1 MNKLEWLIAWRYL
14 GAQRKSLF
22 VSLIGIFSMLGVSIG
37 VFALVVALA
46 AVNGFEEEVTA
57 QMIGKDAHFEL
68 MAYNGENISAY
79 DSLIT
84 EVKKHDSSVVNAS
97 PFIIY
102 KVGISSRKVND
113 GIVIYGIDQ
122 ENSKGVTDIY
132 KYMKFG
138 NYSVDSLEDMNG
150 TRRPGIL
157 LGSGLANRLRVV
169 VGDKLVLQLFQNPDE
184 MVGSAGGPR
193 MMMAVVSGIFET
205 GTYEYDGNLAY
216 IGIPELQKLM
226 GIGDAVSGIQFR
238 VKDHWKAGESCDKA
252 AEWLTYPYY
261 VLDWKSKNITLLKWM
276 NYEKF
281 IVAAVI
287 CLIILVAAF
296 NIISS
301 LIMVVIDKTK
311 EIGILRSMG
320 LSKGGVMRV
329 FMLMGSF
336 IGVGGTIVGGTIGLV
351 LCKLQEAYHFVKL
364 PGDVYVIPYFP
375 ISVHLLDVVL
385 IFVIGIA
392 LCVAATLLP
401 AWKASR
407 LDPVGAIR
415 HE

>member
-1 MNKLEWLIAWRYL
+1 MIRKLELLIAWRYL

-68 MAYNGENISAY
+68 MAYNGEPVTAY
-79 DSLIT
+79 DSLIN
-84 EVKKHDSSVVNAS
+84 EVKTRDSSVV
-97 PFIIY
+97 
-102 KVGISSRKVND
+102 GISSKMVND
-113 GIVIYGIDQ
+113 GIVIYGIDP
-122 ENSKGVTDIY
+122 ETAKNVTDIH
-132 KYMKFG
+132 KYIKWG
-138 NYSVDSLEDMNG
+138 TYSVDSLEDMGG
-150 TRRPGIL
+150 TRRPGVI

-169 VGDKLVLQLFQNPDE
+169 VGDKLVLQTFQSPDE
-184 MVGSAGGPR
+184 MMTAGGPK
-193 MMMAVVSGIFET
+193 MMMCVVSGIFET

-216 IGIPELQKLM
+216 VGIPELQKLLAM
-226 GIGDAVSGIQFR
+226 GDAVTGIQFR
-238 VKDHWKAGESCDKA
+238 ITDHWKAGEAIDKVS
-252 AEWLTYPYY
+252 EWLTYPYY
-261 VLDWKSKNITLLKWM
+261 VIDWKTKNITLLKWM

-320 LSKGGVMRV
+320 LSKAGIMRV

-336 IGVGGTIVGGTIGLV
+336 IGVGGTIVGGTIGIV
-351 LCKLQEAYHFVKL
+351 LCKLQEAYHFIKL

-375 ISVHLLDVVL
+375 ISVHLIDVVL

-392 LCVAATLLP
+392 LCVLATILP

>member
-1 MNKLEWLIAWRYL
+1 MRKLELLIAWRYL

-68 MAYNGENISAY
+68 MSYNGSPIGPY
-79 DSLIT
+79 DSLAK
-84 EVKKHDSSVVNAS
+84 EVQTRVPDVVASS
-97 PFIIY
+97 PFIVY
-102 KVGISSRKVND
+102 KVGISSKRVND
-113 GIVIYGIDQ
+113 GIVIYGIDPATA
-122 ENSKGVTDIY
+122 KGVTDIH
-132 KYMKFG
+132 KYIKWG
-138 NYSVDSLEDMNG
+138 SYSVDSLEDMG
-150 TRRPGIL
+150 GKRRPGII
-157 LGSGLANRLRVV
+157 LGTGLAARLRVV
-169 VGDKLVLQLFQNPDE
+169 VGDKLVLQTFQSPDE
-184 MVGSAGGPR
+184 AMSTGGPK
-193 MMMAVVSGIFET
+193 MMMCVVSGIFET

-216 IGIPELQKLM
+216 VGISDLQKLLAM
-226 GIGDAVSGIQFR
+226 GNTVTGIQFR
-238 VKDHWKAGESCDKA
+238 IKDHWKAGEAVDSMMT
-252 AEWLTYPYY
+252 WLSSPYY
-261 VLDWKSKNITLLKWM
+261 GMDWKSKNITLLKWM

-320 LSKGGVMRV
+320 FSKAGVMRV

-336 IGVGGTIVGGTIGLV
+336 IGVGGTVVGGTIGLV
-351 LCKLQEAYHFVKL
+351 LCKLQEAYHFIKL

-375 ISVHLLDVVL
+375 MSVHVKDVIL
-385 IFVIGIA
+385 IFVIGIV
-392 LCVAATLLP
+392 LCVSATLLP

>member
-68 MAYNGENISAY
+68 MAYNGEYITAY
-79 DSLIT
+79 DSLVN
-84 EVKKHDSSVVNAS
+84 EVKTRDSSVVAAS

-102 KVGISSRKVND
+102 KVGISSKKVND
-113 GIVIYGIDQ
+113 GIVIYGIDP
-122 ENSKGVTDIY
+122 ETAKNVTDIH
-132 KYMKFG
+132 KYIKWG
-138 NYSVDSLEDMNG
+138 NYSVDSLEDMGG
-150 TRRPGIL
+150 TRRPGVI

-169 VGDKLVLQLFQNPDE
+169 VGDKLVLQTFQSPDE
-184 MVGSAGGPR
+184 MMTSGGPK
-193 MMMAVVSGIFET
+193 MMMCVVSGIFET

-216 IGIPELQKLM
+216 VGIPELQKLLGM
-226 GIGDAVSGIQFR
+226 GDAVTGIQFR
-238 VKDHWKAGESCDKA
+238 IQNHWLAGETVEQIA
-252 AEWLTYPYY
+252 GWLRYPYY
-261 VLDWKSKNITLLKWM
+261 VIDWKAKNITLLKWM

-320 LSKGGVMRV
+320 LSKAGIMRV

-336 IGVGGTIVGGTIGLV
+336 IGVGGTIVGGTIGIV
-351 LCKLQEAYHFVKL
+351 LCKFQEAYHFIKL

-375 ISVHLLDVVL
+375 ISVHLIDAVL

-392 LCVAATLLP
+392 LCVLATLLP

-407 LDPVGAIR
+407 MDPVGAIR

>member
-1 MNKLEWLIAWRYL
+1 MKKLEFLIAWRYL

-37 VFALVVALA
+37 VFALIVALS

-68 MAYNGENISAY
+68 MSYNGESIVPY
-79 DSLIT
+79 DSLMN
-84 EVKKHDSSVVNAS
+84 EVRTRDSSVVAAS

-102 KVGISSRKVND
+102 KVGISSKKVND
-113 GIVIYGIDQ
+113 GIVIYGIDS
-122 ENSKGVTDIY
+122 ETSKGVTDIY
-132 KYMKFG
+132 KFMKWG
-138 NYSVDSLEDMNG
+138 NYSVDSLEDMAG
-150 TRRPGIL
+150 VRRPGII

-169 VGDKLVLQLFQNPDE
+169 VGDKLVLQTFQSPDE
-184 MVGSAGGPR
+184 MMGAGGPK

-216 IGIPELQKLM
+216 VGISELQKLLGM
-226 GIGDAVSGIQFR
+226 GDAVSGIQFR
-238 VKDHWKAGESCDKA
+238 IKDHWLAGESVNRI

-320 LSKGGVMRV
+320 FSKAAVMRV

-336 IGVGGTIVGGTIGLV
+336 IGVGGTLVGGTIGIV
-351 LCKLQEAYHFVKL
+351 LCKLQEAYHFIKL

-375 ISVHLLDVVL
+375 VSLHILDVVL
-385 IFVIGIA
+385 IFVIGVA
-392 LCVAATLLP
+392 LCVLATLLP

>member
-1 MNKLEWLIAWRYL
+1 MKLELLIAWRYL

-68 MAYNGENISAY
+68 MSYNAQPIVAY
-79 DSLIT
+79 DSLIN
-84 EVKKHDSSVVNAS
+84 EVRTRDSSVIASS

-102 KVGISSRKVND
+102 KVGISSKRVND
-113 GIVIYGIDQ
+113 GIVIYGIDA
-122 ENSKGVTDIY
+122 ETAKGVTDIY
-132 KYMKFG
+132 KYIKFG
-138 NYSVDSLEDMNG
+138 NYSVDSLEDLNG
-150 TRRPGIL
+150 TKRPGII

-169 VGDKLVLQLFQNPDE
+169 VGDKLVLQTFQSPDE
-184 MVGSAGGPR
+184 MIGSAGPK
-193 MMMAVVSGIFET
+193 MMMCVVSGIFET

-216 IGIPELQKLM
+216 VGIPELQRLLNM
-226 GIGDAVSGIQFR
+226 GDAVTGIQFR
-238 VKDHWKAGESCDKA
+238 IKNHWLAEA
-252 AEWLTYPYY
+252 AVDSVSNWLTYPYY
-261 VLDWKSKNITLLKWM
+261 AMDWKSKNITLLKWM

-320 LSKGGVMRV
+320 FSKAGIMRV

-336 IGVGGTIVGGTIGLV
+336 IGVGGTIVGGSIGL
-351 LCKLQEAYHFVKL
+351 YFV
-364 PGDVYVIPYFP
+364 
-375 ISVHLLDVVL
+375 
-385 IFVIGIA
+385 
-392 LCVAATLLP
+392 
-401 AWKASR
+401 
-407 LDPVGAIR
+407 
-415 HE
+415 

>member
-57 QMIGKDAHFEL
+57 QMIGKDAHLEL
-68 MAYNGENISAY
+68 MSYNGEPIVSY
-79 DSLIT
+79 DSLIR
-84 EVKKHDSSVVNAS
+84 EAKSRDSNIVASS

-102 KVGISSRKVND
+102 KVGISSKKVND
-113 GIVIYGIDQ
+113 GIVIYGI
-122 ENSKGVTDIY
+122 EPETAKEVTDIY
-132 KYMKFG
+132 KSIKWG
-138 NYSVDSLEDMNG
+138 EYSVDSLEDLTGKM
-150 TRRPGIL
+150 RPGII

-169 VGDKLVLQLFQNPDE
+169 VGDKLVLQLFQSPDE
-184 MVGSAGGPR
+184 ALGSGPK
-193 MMMAVVSGIFET
+193 MMMCVVSGIFET

-216 IGIPELQKLM
+216 IGLKEMQKLLGM
-226 GIGDAVSGIQFR
+226 GDAVTGIQFR
-238 VKDHWKAGESCDKA
+238 LTDHWKAGEVAYDMSQ
-252 AEWLTYPYY
+252 WLTYPYY
-261 VLDWKSKNITLLKWM
+261 SMDWKAKNITLLKWM

-320 LSKGGVMRV
+320 FSKAGVMRV

-336 IGVGGTIVGGTIGLV
+336 IGVGGTIAGGTIGLV
-351 LCKLQEAYHFVKL
+351 LCKLQETYHFITL

-375 ISVHLLDVVL
+375 ISVHLVDVVL

-392 LCVAATLLP
+392 LCVLATLLP

>member
-57 QMIGKDAHFEL
+57 QMIGKDAHLEI
-68 MAYNGENISAY
+68 MGYNGEPIANY
-79 DSLIT
+79 DSLINEART
-84 EVKKHDSSVVNAS
+84 RESSIVSSS

-102 KVGISSRKVND
+102 KVGISSKKVND
-113 GIVIYGIDQ
+113 GIVIYGIDPATAK
-122 ENSKGVTDIY
+122 EVTDIH
-132 KYMKFG
+132 KYIKWG
-138 NYSVDSLEDMNG
+138 EYSVDSLEDLTG
-150 TRRPGIL
+150 KVRPGII

-169 VGDKLVLQLFQNPDE
+169 VGDKLVLQLFQSPDE
-184 MVGSAGGPR
+184 ALGSGPK
-193 MMMAVVSGIFET
+193 MMMCVVSGIFET

-216 IGIPELQKLM
+216 IGLAELQMLLGM
-226 GIGDAVSGIQFR
+226 GNAVTGIQFR
-238 VKDHWKAGESCDKA
+238 IKDHWQAGDVA
-252 AEWLTYPYY
+252 VRMHDWLRYPYY
-261 VLDWKSKNITLLKWM
+261 AMDWKSKNITLLKWM

-320 LSKGGVMRV
+320 FSKAGIMRV

-351 LCKLQEAYHFVKL
+351 LCKLQEAYHFITL

-375 ISVHLLDVVL
+375 ISVHLIDVVL

-392 LCVAATLLP
+392 LCVLATLLP

>member
-1 MNKLEWLIAWRYL
+1 MSKLEWLIAWRYL

-57 QMIGKDAHFEL
+57 QMIGKDAHFEV
-68 MAYNGENISAY
+68 MAYNGEMIAPY
-79 DSLIT
+79 DSLT
-84 EVKKHDSSVVNAS
+84 KEVRARDPRVVASS

-102 KVGISSRKVND
+102 KVGISSKKVND
-113 GIVIYGIDQ
+113 GIVIYGIDP
-122 ENSKGVTDIY
+122 ETSKGVTDIH
-132 KYMKFG
+132 KYMKWG
-138 NYSVDSLEDMNG
+138 NYSVDSLEDLSGML
-150 TRRPGIL
+150 RPGII

-169 VGDKLVLQLFQNPDE
+169 VGDKLVLQTFQSPDA
-184 MVGSAGGPR
+184 MVSSGGPK
-193 MMMAVVSGIFET
+193 MMMCVVSGIFET

-216 IGIPELQKLM
+216 VGIPELQKLL
-226 GIGDAVSGIQFR
+226 GLGDVVTGIQFR
-238 VKDHWKAGESCDKA
+238 LNDHWLAGEAVDSLA
-252 AEWLTYPYY
+252 SWLGYPYY
-261 VLDWKSKNITLLKWM
+261 AMDWKTKNITLLKWM

-320 LSKGGVMRV
+320 FSKVGVMRV

-351 LCKLQEAYHFVKL
+351 LCKLQEAYHFIKL

-375 ISVHLLDVVL
+375 ISVHLIDVVL

>member
-57 QMIGKDAHFEL
+57 QMIGKDAHLEI
-68 MAYNGENISAY
+68 MSYNGEPIMNY
-79 DSLIT
+79 DSLT
-84 EVKKHDSSVVNAS
+84 REARTRDSSIVTSS

-102 KVGISSRKVND
+102 KVGISSKKVND
-113 GIVIYGIDQ
+113 GIVIYGIDPATAK
-122 ENSKGVTDIY
+122 SVTDIH
-132 KYMKFG
+132 KYIKWG
-138 NYSVDSLEDMNG
+138 EYSVDSLEDLTG
-150 TRRPGIL
+150 KVRPGII

-169 VGDKLVLQLFQNPDE
+169 VGDKLVLQLFQSPDE
-184 MVGSAGGPR
+184 ALGSGPK
-193 MMMAVVSGIFET
+193 MMMCVVSGIFET

-216 IGIPELQKLM
+216 IGLKEMQKLL
-226 GIGDAVSGIQFR
+226 GLGDAVTGIQFR
-238 VKDHWKAGESCDKA
+238 IKDHWQAGDVAYRMS
-252 AEWLTYPYY
+252 EWLTYPYY
-261 VLDWKSKNITLLKWM
+261 AMDWKAKNITLLKWM

-320 LSKGGVMRV
+320 FSKAGIMRV

-351 LCKLQEAYHFVKL
+351 LCKLQEAYHFITL

-375 ISVHLLDVVL
+375 ISVHLVDVVL

-392 LCVAATLLP
+392 LCVLATLLP

>member
-68 MAYNGENISAY
+68 MSYNGEPVTAY
-79 DSLIT
+79 DSLT
-84 EVKKHDSSVVNAS
+84 NEVRSRDSSVIAAS

-102 KVGISSRKVND
+102 KVGISSKKVND
-113 GIVIYGIDQ
+113 GIVIYGIDP
-122 ENSKGVTDIY
+122 ETAKNVTDIH
-132 KYMKFG
+132 KYIKWG
-138 NYSVDSLEDMNG
+138 TYSVDSLEDMSG
-150 TRRPGIL
+150 TRRAGII

-169 VGDKLVLQLFQNPDE
+169 VGDKLVLQTFQSPDE
-184 MVGSAGGPR
+184 MIGSAGPK
-193 MMMAVVSGIFET
+193 MMMCVVSGIFET

-216 IGIPELQKLM
+216 VGIPELQKLLSM
-226 GIGDAVSGIQFR
+226 GDAVTGIQFR
-238 VKDHWKAGESCDKA
+238 IKDHWKAGEAVDRVT
-252 AEWLTYPYY
+252 EWLTYPYY
-261 VLDWKSKNITLLKWM
+261 VIDWKTKNITLLKWM

-320 LSKGGVMRV
+320 LSKAGVMRV

-336 IGVGGTIVGGTIGLV
+336 IGVGGTIVGGTIGIV
-351 LCKLQEAYHFVKL
+351 LCKMQEAYHFIKL

-375 ISVHLLDVVL
+375 ISVHLVDVVL
-385 IFVIGIA
+385 IFVIGIV

>member
-1 MNKLEWLIAWRYL
+1 MKHLELLIAWRYL

-57 QMIGKDAHFEL
+57 QMIGKDAHFEI
-68 MAYNGENISAY
+68 MAYNGDPIVPY
-79 DSLIT
+79 DSLIS
-84 EVKKHDSSVVNAS
+84 EVKKRESRTIAAS
-97 PFIIY
+97 PFLIY
-102 KVGISSRKVND
+102 KVGISSKKVND
-113 GIVIYGIDQ
+113 GIVIYGIDS
-122 ENSKGVTDIY
+122 ETSKTVTDIY
-132 KYMKFG
+132 KYIKWG
-138 NYSVDSLEDMNG
+138 VYSVDSLDDLNG
-150 TRRPGIL
+150 VRRPGII
-157 LGSGLANRLRVV
+157 LGNGLANRLRVV
-169 VGDKLVLQLFQNPDE
+169 VGDKLVLQTFQSPDA
-184 MVGSAGGPR
+184 MIGSGGPK
-193 MMMAVVSGIFET
+193 MMMCVVEGIFET

-216 IGIPELQKLM
+216 VGIPELQKLL
-226 GIGDAVSGIQFR
+226 GLGDVVTGIQFR
-238 VKDHWKAGESCDKA
+238 LTSHWDATSAVDSLGT
-252 AEWLTYPYY
+252 WLGYPYY
-261 VLDWKSKNITLLKWM
+261 AMDWKTKNITLLKWM

-320 LSKGGVMRV
+320 LGRMGIMRV

-336 IGVGGTIVGGTIGLV
+336 IGVAGTIVGGSIGLI
-351 LCKLQEAYHFVKL
+351 LCKLQEKFHFIKL

-375 ISVHLLDVVL
+375 ISVHLVDVIL
-385 IFVIGIA
+385 IFVIGIL
-392 LCVAATLLP
+392 LCVLATLLP

-407 LDPVGAIR
+407 MDPVSAIR

>member
-1 MNKLEWLIAWRYL
+1 MHKLEWLIAWRYL

-68 MAYNGENISAY
+68 MAYNGESITAY
-79 DSLIT
+79 DSLIN
-84 EVKKHDSSVVNAS
+84 EVKTHDSSVVAAS

-102 KVGISSRKVND
+102 KVGISSKKVND
-113 GIVIYGIDQ
+113 GIVIYGIDP
-122 ENSKGVTDIY
+122 ETAKNVTDIH
-132 KYMKFG
+132 KYIKWG
-138 NYSVDSLEDMNG
+138 SYSVDSLEDMGG
-150 TRRPGIL
+150 TLRPGVI

-169 VGDKLVLQLFQNPDE
+169 VGDKLVLQTFQSPDE
-184 MVGSAGGPR
+184 MMTSGGPK
-193 MMMAVVSGIFET
+193 MMMCVVSGIFET

-216 IGIPELQKLM
+216 VGIPELQKLLGM
-226 GIGDAVSGIQFR
+226 GDAVTGIQFR
-238 VKDHWKAGESCDKA
+238 IQNHWLAGETVEQIAS
-252 AEWLTYPYY
+252 WLRYPYY
-261 VLDWKSKNITLLKWM
+261 VIDWKAKNITLLKWM

-320 LSKGGVMRV
+320 LSKAGIMRV

-336 IGVGGTIVGGTIGLV
+336 IGVGGTIVGGTIGIV
-351 LCKLQEAYHFVKL
+351 LCKLQEAYHFIKL

-375 ISVHLLDVVL
+375 ISVHLLDAVL

-392 LCVAATLLP
+392 LCVLATLLP

-407 LDPVGAIR
+407 MDPVGAIR

>member
-1 MNKLEWLIAWRYL
+1 LLIAWRYL

-68 MAYNGENISAY
+68 MAYNGAPIAPY
-79 DSLIT
+79 DSLIQ
-84 EVKKHDSSVVNAS
+84 EARNHDKTITAAS

-102 KVGISSRKVND
+102 KIGISSKKVND
-113 GIVIYGIDQ
+113 GIVIYGIDS
-122 ENSKGVTDIY
+122 EYSEGVTDIH
-132 KYMKFG
+132 KYIKWG
-138 NYSVDSLEDMNG
+138 NYSVDSLSDMSG
-150 TRRPGIL
+150 VKRPGIM

-169 VGDKLVLQLFQNPDE
+169 VGDKLVLQTFQSPDE
-184 MVGSAGGPR
+184 MMGAGGPK

-216 IGIPELQKLM
+216 MGIPELQKLL
-226 GIGDAVSGIQFR
+226 GWGDEVSGIQFR
-238 VKDHWKAGESCDKA
+238 IQDHWKAGDAVDSLGN
-252 AEWLTYPYY
+252 WLTYPYY
-261 VLDWKSKNITLLKWM
+261 GIDWKTKNITLLKWM

-320 LSKGGVMRV
+320 LSKAGVMRV

-336 IGVGGTIVGGTIGLV
+336 IGVGGTLVGGTIGLV
-351 LCKLQEAYHFVKL
+351 LCKLQEAYHFIKL

-375 ISVHLLDVVL
+375 ISVHLMDVVL
-385 IFVIGIA
+385 IFVIGIS
-392 LCVAATLLP
+392 LCVLATILP

>member
-1 MNKLEWLIAWRYL
+1 MHKLEWLIAWRYL

-68 MAYNGENISAY
+68 MAYNGESITAY
-79 DSLIT
+79 DSLIN
-84 EVKKHDSSVVNAS
+84 EVKTRDSSVVAAS

-102 KVGISSRKVND
+102 KVGISSKKVND
-113 GIVIYGIDQ
+113 GIVIYGIDP
-122 ENSKGVTDIY
+122 ETAKNVTDIH
-132 KYMKFG
+132 KYIKWG
-138 NYSVDSLEDMNG
+138 SYSVDSLEDMGG
-150 TRRPGIL
+150 TRRPGVI

-169 VGDKLVLQLFQNPDE
+169 VGDKLVLQTFQSPDE
-184 MVGSAGGPR
+184 MMTSGGPK
-193 MMMAVVSGIFET
+193 MMMCVVSGIFET

-216 IGIPELQKLM
+216 VGIPELQKLLGM
-226 GIGDAVSGIQFR
+226 GDAVTGIQFR
-238 VKDHWKAGESCDKA
+238 IQNHWLAGEAVEQIAS
-252 AEWLTYPYY
+252 WLKYPYY
-261 VLDWKSKNITLLKWM
+261 VIDWKAKNITLLKWM

-320 LSKGGVMRV
+320 FSKAGIMRV
-329 FMLMGSF
+329 FMLM
-336 IGVGGTIVGGTIGLV
+336 
-351 LCKLQEAYHFVKL
+351 
-364 PGDVYVIPYFP
+364 
-375 ISVHLLDVVL
+375 
-385 IFVIGIA
+385 
-392 LCVAATLLP
+392 
-401 AWKASR
+401 
-407 LDPVGAIR
+407 
-415 HE
+415 

>member
-1 MNKLEWLIAWRYL
+1 MINRLELLIAWRYL

-68 MAYNGENISAY
+68 MAYNAAPITAY
-79 DSLIT
+79 DSLIN
-84 EVKKHDSSVVNAS
+84 EVRTRDSSVTSAS

-102 KVGISSRKVND
+102 KVGISSKKVND
-113 GIVIYGIDQ
+113 GIVIYGIDA
-122 ENSKGVTDIY
+122 ETAKGVTDIH
-132 KYMKFG
+132 KYIKFG
-138 NYSVDSLEDMNG
+138 KYSVDSLEDLNG
-150 TRRPGIL
+150 KRRPGII

-169 VGDKLVLQLFQNPDE
+169 VGDKLVLQTFQSPDE
-184 MVGSAGGPR
+184 MIGSAGPK
-193 MMMAVVSGIFET
+193 MMMCVVSGIFET

-216 IGIPELQKLM
+216 VGISELQRLLNM
-226 GIGDAVSGIQFR
+226 GDAVTGIQFR
-238 VKDHWKAGESCDKA
+238 VKNHWLAEA
-252 AEWLTYPYY
+252 AVDSMANWLTYPYY
-261 VLDWKSKNITLLKWM
+261 GIDWKSKNITLLKWM

-320 LSKGGVMRV
+320 FSKAGIMRV

-336 IGVGGTIVGGTIGLV
+336 IGVGGTVVGGSIGLV
-351 LCKLQEAYHFVKL
+351 LCKLQEAYHFIKL

-375 ISVHLLDVVL
+375 IAVHLIDVIL

-392 LCVAATLLP
+392 LCVLATLLP

>member
-1 MNKLEWLIAWRYL
+1 MKLELLIAWRYL

-68 MAYNGENISAY
+68 MSYNGEPITAY
-79 DSLIT
+79 DSLVN
-84 EVKKHDSSVVNAS
+84 EVRTRDSSVVAAS

-102 KVGISSRKVND
+102 KVGISSKKVND
-113 GIVIYGIDQ
+113 GIVIYGIDP
-122 ENSKGVTDIY
+122 ETAKNVTDIH
-132 KYMKFG
+132 KYIKWG
-138 NYSVDSLEDMNG
+138 TYSVDSLEDMSG
-150 TRRPGIL
+150 TRRAGII

-169 VGDKLVLQLFQNPDE
+169 VGDKLVLQTFQSPDE
-184 MVGSAGGPR
+184 MIGSAGPK
-193 MMMAVVSGIFET
+193 MMMCVVSGIFET

-216 IGIPELQKLM
+216 VGIPELQKLLSM
-226 GIGDAVSGIQFR
+226 GDAVTGIQFR
-238 VKDHWKAGESCDKA
+238 IMDHWKAGEAIDKVS
-252 AEWLTYPYY
+252 EWLTYPYY
-261 VLDWKSKNITLLKWM
+261 VIDWKTKNITLLKWM

-320 LSKGGVMRV
+320 LSKAGVMRV

-336 IGVGGTIVGGTIGLV
+336 IGVGGTIVGGTIGIV
-351 LCKLQEAYHFVKL
+351 LCKMQEAYHFIKL

-375 ISVHLLDVVL
+375 ISVHLVDVVL
-385 IFVIGIA
+385 IFVIGIV

>member
-68 MAYNGENISAY
+68 MAYNGEPVTAY
-79 DSLIT
+79 DSLIN
-84 EVKKHDSSVVNAS
+84 EVKTRDSSVVAAS

-102 KVGISSRKVND
+102 KVGISSKKVND
-113 GIVIYGIDQ
+113 GIVIYGIDP
-122 ENSKGVTDIY
+122 ETAKNVTDIH
-132 KYMKFG
+132 KYIKWG
-138 NYSVDSLEDMNG
+138 TYSVDSLEDMG
-150 TRRPGIL
+150 GPRRPGVI

-169 VGDKLVLQLFQNPDE
+169 VGDKLVLQTFQSPDE
-184 MVGSAGGPR
+184 MMTAGGPK
-193 MMMAVVSGIFET
+193 MMMCVVSGIFET

-216 IGIPELQKLM
+216 VGIPELQKLLAM
-226 GIGDAVSGIQFR
+226 GDAVTGIQFR
-238 VKDHWKAGESCDKA
+238 IKDHWKAGEAIDKVS
-252 AEWLTYPYY
+252 EWLTYPYY
-261 VLDWKSKNITLLKWM
+261 VIDWKTKNITLLKWM

-320 LSKGGVMRV
+320 LSKAGIMRV

-336 IGVGGTIVGGTIGLV
+336 IGVGGTIVGGIIGIV
-351 LCKLQEAYHFVKL
+351 LCKLQEAYHFIKL

-375 ISVHLLDVVL
+375 ISVHLIDVVL

-392 LCVAATLLP
+392 LCVLATILP

>member
-1 MNKLEWLIAWRYL
+1 MNKLEFLIAWRYL

-68 MAYNGENISAY
+68 MAYNGAPIVPY
-79 DSLIT
+79 DSLT
-84 EVKKHDSSVVNAS
+84 KEVKKRDFSVTASS

-102 KVGISSRKVND
+102 KVGISSKKVND
-113 GIVIYGIDQ
+113 GIVIYGIDA
-122 ENSKGVTDIY
+122 ESAKGVTDIH
-132 KYMKFG
+132 KYMKWG
-138 NYSVDSLEDMNG
+138 NYSVDSLNDLNG
-150 TRRPGIL
+150 VRRPGII

-169 VGDKLVLQLFQNPDE
+169 IGDKLVLQTFQSPDE
-184 MVGSAGGPR
+184 MIGSAGPK
-193 MMMAVVSGIFET
+193 MMMCVVSGIFET

-216 IGIPELQKLM
+216 VGIPELQKLLNM
-226 GIGDAVSGIQFR
+226 GDAVTGVQFR
-238 VKDHWKAGESCDKA
+238 VKDHWKAEESVNSI

-261 VLDWKSKNITLLKWM
+261 TIDWKSKNITLLKWM

-320 LSKGGVMRV
+320 FSKSAVMRV

-336 IGVGGTIVGGTIGLV
+336 IGVGGTVVGGSLGLI
-351 LCKLQEAYHFVKL
+351 LCKLQEKFHFITL

-375 ISVHLLDVVL
+375 ISVHVLDVVL

-392 LCVAATLLP
+392 LCVLATILP

>member
-68 MAYNGENISAY
+68 MAYNGEHIVAY
-79 DSLIT
+79 DSLIQ
-84 EVKKHDSSVVNAS
+84 EVRSRDSEVVAAS

-102 KVGISSRKVND
+102 KVGISSKKVND

-122 ENSKGVTDIY
+122 ETSKGVTDIH
-132 KYMKFG
+132 KYMKWG
-138 NYSVDSLEDMNG
+138 EYSVDSLEDLNG
-150 TRRPGIL
+150 TLRPGIL

-169 VGDKLVLQLFQNPDE
+169 VGDKLVLQLFQSPDE
-184 MVGSAGGPR
+184 AVSAGGSR
-193 MMMAVVSGIFET
+193 MMMCVVSGIFET
-205 GTYEYDGNLAY
+205 GTYEYDGQLAY
-216 IGIPELQKLM
+216 VGLHQLQKLM
-226 GIGDAVSGIQFR
+226 GIGNAVSGIQFR
-238 VKDHWKAGESCDKA
+238 ITDHWKAGEAVDKI
-252 AEWLTYPYY
+252 AEWLSYPYY

-320 LSKGGVMRV
+320 FSKAGIMRV

-336 IGVGGTIVGGTIGLV
+336 IGVGGTLVGGSIGLI
-351 LCKLQEAYHFVKL
+351 LCKLQEKYHFITL

-385 IFVIGIA
+385 VFVIGIA
-392 LCVAATLLP
+392 LCILATILP

>member
-1 MNKLEWLIAWRYL
+1 MNKLELLIAWRYL

-57 QMIGKDAHFEL
+57 QMIGKDAHLEI
-68 MAYNGENISAY
+68 MSYNGEPIASY
-79 DSLIT
+79 DSLT
-84 EVKKHDSSVVNAS
+84 REAKNRDSNIVASS

-102 KVGISSRKVND
+102 KVGISSKKVND
-113 GIVIYGIDQ
+113 GIVIYGIDA
-122 ENSKGVTDIY
+122 ESAKGVTDIY
-132 KYMKFG
+132 KYIKWG
-138 NYSVDSLEDMNG
+138 EYSVDSLEDLTGKM
-150 TRRPGIL
+150 RPGII

-169 VGDKLVLQLFQNPDE
+169 VGDKLVLQLFQSPDE
-184 MVGSAGGPR
+184 ALGSGPK
-193 MMMAVVSGIFET
+193 MMMCVVSGIFET

-216 IGIPELQKLM
+216 IGLKEMQKLLGM
-226 GIGDAVSGIQFR
+226 GDAVMGIQFR
-238 VKDHWKAGESCDKA
+238 IKDHWKAGETAYDMSQ
-252 AEWLTYPYY
+252 WLTYPYY
-261 VLDWKSKNITLLKWM
+261 SMDWKAKNITLLKWM

-320 LSKGGVMRV
+320 FSKAGIMRV

-351 LCKLQEAYHFVKL
+351 LCKLQEAYHFITL

-375 ISVHLLDVVL
+375 ISVHLIDVVL

-392 LCVAATLLP
+392 LCVLATLLP

>member
-1 MNKLEWLIAWRYL
+1 MNKLEFLIAWRYL

-68 MAYNGENISAY
+68 MAYNGDPIVAY
-79 DSLIT
+79 DSLIQ
-84 EVKKHDSSVVNAS
+84 EVKKRDPSVTAAS

-102 KVGISSRKVND
+102 KVGVSSKKVND
-113 GIVIYGIDQ
+113 GIVIYGIDGAT
-122 ENSKGVTDIY
+122 SSGVTDIH
-132 KYMKFG
+132 KYIKYG
-138 NYSVDSLEDMNG
+138 KYSVDSLQDLNG
-150 TRRPGIL
+150 KMRPGII

-169 VGDKLVLQLFQNPDE
+169 VGDKLVLQTFQSPDE
-184 MVGSAGGPR
+184 MVGSAGPK
-193 MMMAVVSGIFET
+193 MMMCVVSGIFET

-216 IGIPELQKLM
+216 VGIPELQKLLAF
-226 GIGDAVSGIQFR
+226 GDAVSGIQFR
-238 VKDHWKAGESCDKA
+238 VKNHWL
-252 AEWLTYPYY
+252 AEASVDSLATWLTYPYY
-261 VLDWKSKNITLLKWM
+261 AMDWKTKNITLLKWM

-320 LSKGGVMRV
+320 LSKASVMRV

-336 IGVGGTIVGGTIGLV
+336 IGVGGTLVGGTVGLV
-351 LCKLQEAYHFVKL
+351 LCKLQEMYHFIKL

-375 ISVHLLDVVL
+375 ISVHILDVVL
-385 IFVIGIA
+385 IFVVGIV
-392 LCVAATLLP
+392 LCVAATILP

>member
-68 MAYNGENISAY
+68 MAYNGEPIAPY
-79 DSLIT
+79 DSLIN
-84 EVKKHDSSVVNAS
+84 EVRARDSRVTAAS

-102 KVGISSRKVND
+102 KIGISSKKVND
-113 GIVIYGIDQ
+113 GIVIYGIDT
-122 ENSKGVTDIY
+122 ESAKGVTNIHSSI
-132 KYMKFG
+132 KWG
-138 NYSVDSLEDMNG
+138 NYSVDSLEDLNG
-150 TRRPGIL
+150 KRRPGIL

-169 VGDKLVLQLFQNPDE
+169 VGDKLVLQTFQSPE
-184 MVGSAGGPR
+184 AAVSGGGPK
-193 MMMAVVSGIFET
+193 MMMCVVSGIFET

-216 IGIPELQKLM
+216 VGIPELQKLL
-226 GIGDAVSGIQFR
+226 GYDNAVTGIQF
-238 VKDHWKAGESCDKA
+238 KMNDHWKAGEAVDSLGN
-252 AEWLTYPYY
+252 WLTYPYY
-261 VLDWKSKNITLLKWM
+261 AVDWKTKNMTLLKWM

-320 LSKGGVMRV
+320 FSKAAVMRV

-336 IGVGGTIVGGTIGLV
+336 IGVGGTIVGGSIGLI
-351 LCKLQEAYHFVKL
+351 LCKFQEKYHFITL

-375 ISVHLLDVVL
+375 ISVHFLDVIL

-392 LCVAATLLP
+392 LCVLATILP